1 MQATTQPQITT
12 QLQPQKVTT
21 VQQQQ
26 QPVQQKVIPVSVQKT
41 TMPRVQVIKQETSK
55 PVVTTVPQVR
65 KYVGCFNNQEWKYI
79 LTLWLYMGEWC
90 QQPSSWFFKYE

>member
-1 MQATTQPQITT
+1 MQATAQPQITT

-26 QPVQQKVIPVSVQKT
+26 QPVQQKAIPLSVQKT
-41 TMPRVQVIKQETSK
+41 TFPRVQVIKQETSK

-65 KYVGCFNNQEWKYI
+65 IYVRCFNNQEWKYMT
-79 LTLWLYMGEWC
+79 TLWLYVGEWL
-90 QQPSSWFFKYE
+90 